1 MQRNEKA
8 GTSVQSLAKAPWLQW
23 RNQSSFSQEWKWVM
37 RNRECLTE
45 PPGHKSSQVSERAR
59 DQGPRGL
66 LSASCVC
73 SLRHPSPIP
82 GFSAVLLQ
90 HDGRWP
96 LEKLAGIKTGFLWSS
111 PRVGLVVPAWA
122 RCPPQPVS
130 ESSCPKMVAGDR
142 SPEVRRT
149 VRWVTG
155 SLVGPPRNVLL
166 QITTDSFTMFP
177 NLVHFFILLII
188 VANIHVRLTVC

>member
-1 MQRNEKA
+1 MVGEKTISQLLVSSFFNHSTKLEPIPAFLSWTERSGHFLVAPGSRASQMQRNEKA

-66 LSASCVC
+66 LSASRVC

-82 GFSAVLLQ
+82 GFSAVLLW

-96 LEKLAGIKTGFLWSS
+96 LEKPAGIDLYGKETRKKWVVFPINYLIPFMLWRHS
-111 PRVGLVVPAWA
+111 P
-122 RCPPQPVS
+122 
-130 ESSCPKMVAGDR
+130 
-142 SPEVRRT
+142 
-149 VRWVTG
+149 G
-155 SLVGPPRNVLL
+155 SLIGLF
-166 QITTDSFTMFP
+166 SGF
-177 NLVHFFILLII
+177 
-188 VANIHVRLTVC
+188 